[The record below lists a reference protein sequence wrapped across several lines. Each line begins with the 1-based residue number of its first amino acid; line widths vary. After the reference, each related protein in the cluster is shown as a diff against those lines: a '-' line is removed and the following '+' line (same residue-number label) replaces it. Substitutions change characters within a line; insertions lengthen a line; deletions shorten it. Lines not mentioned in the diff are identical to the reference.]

1 MLSEISQTK
10 TNINTTYMWNL
21 KKIIQM
27 YLYIKQKHTGIE
39 DKLAATKGEGGTNE
53 EYGINRY
60 ELLNIKWISN
70 KDL

>member
-1 MLSEISQTK
+1 
-10 TNINTTYMWNL
+10 MWNL